1 MIGMTPEKFLDALP
15 VNAKLFFDCK
25 ENADQREC
33 QLAFGIG
40 RGRAA
45 AELGGLSKEL
55 QPSRAT
61 RYAIDDDCAGKYP
74 EEQNPQLMA
83 SATVNLNLPPLSV
96 QGVSY

>member
-1 MIGMTPEKFLDALP
+1 MGRLNAAGAP
-15 VNAKLFFDCK
+15 VRRPTGKQAV
-25 ENADQREC
+25 ADQREC

-83 SATVNLNLPPLSV
+83 SATVNLNLPPLYI